1 MTRKNRTVANRLKA
15 LQPVSPV
22 ANVSL
27 FGVREMYSLFDSQEL
42 NCTISEHCRTR
53 VFEFPRIDFRPAGDE
68 PHHEIYVSPT
78 VQAWLTSDLVGY
90 FTDPSFSKHY
100 EISPTL
106 RHMVG
111 ETDEK
116 IRSQQKG
123 RVPVFLVVEELN
135 QLTPVNMIKGECRL
149 LNEIEVRDGES
160 EPLLIGGREGE
171 KFIIAQEATDGAWP
185 DIPNNQRIVNM
196 ILAGVRIGQQ
206 TAQPISKYIDL
217 DCLVTDD
224 GRFVSMGGRLT
235 VSAGVTITTPMDAN
249 AYRGRVAEIRRAI
262 STMEKD
268 MSAPHMALL
277 FNAIYREEYEEDAYQ
292 RLQYLQL
299 WKSLVEAGPRLLGY
313 QGDIRNDNVALAG
326 NKTLRELKDY
336 RDDIAHWWRDTIDAA
351 YLADLVRTLI
361 ELLHR
366 KYF

>member
-1 MTRKNRTVANRLKA
+1 MTRKNRTVADRLQA
-15 LQPVSPV
+15 LQPVSPES
-22 ANVSL
+22 NVTL
-27 FGVREMYSLFDSQEL
+27 ALVRRKYSLFDSQEL

-53 VFEFPRIDFRPAGDE
+53 VYEFPRIEFRPAGDE
-68 PHHEIYVSPT
+68 PHHEIYASPT
-78 VQAWLTSDLVGY
+78 VQAWLASDLVGY
-90 FTDPSFSKHY
+90 FTDSSFSKHY
-100 EISPTL
+100 EVSPAL

-111 ETDEK
+111 ETYEK
-116 IRSQQKG
+116 IRSQQQG

-135 QLTPVNMIKGECRL
+135 QLTPVNMTKGECRL
-149 LNEIEVRDGES
+149 LNEVEVRDGGS
-160 EPLLIGGREGE
+160 VPLLIGGREGE
-171 KFIIAQEATDGAWP
+171 KFIIADQFDDGAWP

-196 ILAGVRIGQQ
+196 ILAGVRVGQQ

-217 DCLVTDD
+217 ECLVTDD
-224 GRFVSMGGRLT
+224 GRFVSMGGRFT
-235 VSAGVTITTPMDAN
+235 GFAGVSLTTPMDAN

-277 FNAIYREEYEEDAYQ
+277 FNAIYREEHKEDAYQ

-299 WKSLVEAGPRLLGY
+299 WKSLVEAGPRWLGY

-326 NKTLRELKDY
+326 NRTLRELKDY

-351 YLADLVRTLI
+351 YLADLVQTLN